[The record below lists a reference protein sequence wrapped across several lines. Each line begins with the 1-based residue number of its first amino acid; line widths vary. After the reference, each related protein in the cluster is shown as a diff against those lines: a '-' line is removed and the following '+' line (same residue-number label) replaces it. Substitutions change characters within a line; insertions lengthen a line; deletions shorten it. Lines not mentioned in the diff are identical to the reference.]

1 MTMSKQLKTAALAAI
16 AATASVAALTSIPA
30 SAGHHKTMAKSQPNI
45 VETAQSTGVHGTLVT
60 AVVAAG
66 LAETLSADGALT
78 VFAPTD
84 TAFAK
89 LPAGTVETLV
99 KPENKDTLTGVLTY
113 HVVGGNI
120 TSDMIL
126 GYIKG
131 SKDGVARIQTLAG
144 GVLEARL
151 SGDTIVV
158 TDGAGRA
165 TAVTQADVKT
175 SNGIIH
181 VTDGV
186 FLPKS

>member
-1 MTMSKQLKTAALAAI
+1 MSKQLKAAALIAI
-16 AATASVAALTSIPA
+16 AATSMTAFVATPA
-30 SAGHHKTMAKSQPNI
+30 AAHKRTAMAAETAAPNI
-45 VETAQSTGVHGTLVT
+45 VETAQSTGVHNTLVT

-66 LAETLSADGALT
+66 LAETLSGPGPIT

-89 LPAGTVETLV
+89 LPAGTVDTLV
-99 KPENKDTLTGVLTY
+99 KPEKKGTLTSVLTY

-120 TSDMIL
+120 TGEMIL

-131 SKDGVARIQTLAG
+131 SKDGIARIKTLAG
-144 GVLEARL
+144 GVLQARL

-158 TDGAGRA
+158 TDAAGRTA
-165 TAVTQADVKT
+165 AVTQADVQT
-175 SNGIIH
+175 SNGVIH

-186 FLPKS
+186 FLPG